1 MIGLEPKTGIEP
13 AKVYILADRAVC
25 AYLAAATGAGPCV
38 RDAARY
44 DTFGS
49 PVLTDSAQES
59 RSKNK
64 KRAAA
69 IEGIHPPPP
78 PKRMQMT
85 YIVVVVGYVLMLLGI
100 SVYKSRSVKS
110 AEDFMVAGRSVPVY
124 MLVATLVC
132 TWIGS
137 GSLFG
142 TAGLTFRTGLS
153 ELWFSAGA
161 WVGILVIYMIA
172 ARVRRIAQYTLTDL
186 LEKRYNQLAKVLGTI
201 TIIIAYMVIAGYQFK
216 GGGRFIAIL
225 SDGSISL
232 ETGMIIAAFLIVGFT
247 VLAGMVSIVSIDIF
261 NGSIMLVAMVLTLPF
276 AISGHGG
283 LDAVITTIQQTQ
295 PTHLSLM
302 GGHDFVWVVGIALP
316 TFLLLMSES
325 SMYQKFSSAD
335 NEANARKAVMGMFI
349 GVVVVETLMMLI
361 ALVGFAIYADDPRFF
376 LVDGSINRAMAEEII
391 LRIGFEQLPVVIGS
405 LLLAAGAAIVI
416 STGNTFLM
424 VTSTNV
430 TRDIFQ
436 AFFYKNATA
445 SQILWIQRACI
456 VGIGLLAYLMM
467 SQFDTILEMA
477 LMSYTM
483 IGASLAPPLLA
494 AFFWKRVTCAGGVAS
509 IASGMLTVVIIAV
522 LNSVYKGSAEGINVL
537 GVSFPMDTDYIA
549 IPAVI
554 VSVTTLVVVSLLTAK
569 PQQSDWEEFIEA

>member
-1 MIGLEPKTGIEP
+1 
-13 AKVYILADRAVC
+13 
-25 AYLAAATGAGPCV
+25 
-38 RDAARY
+38 
-44 DTFGS
+44 
-49 PVLTDSAQES
+49 
-59 RSKNK
+59 
-64 KRAAA
+64 
-69 IEGIHPPPP
+69 
-78 PKRMQMT
+78 
-85 YIVVVVGYVLMLLGI
+85 MLLGI
-100 SVYKSRSVKS
+100 SVYKSRTVKTN
-110 AEDFMVAGRSVPVY
+110 EDFMVAGRGVPVY

-142 TAGLTFRTGLS
+142 TAGLTFRTGIS

-161 WVGILVIYMIA
+161 WIGILVVYKIA

-186 LEKRYNQLAKVLGTI
+186 LEKRYSQVAKVLGTI

-216 GGGRFIAIL
+216 GGGRFISIL
-225 SDGSISL
+225 SEGSITP
-232 ETGMIIAAFLIVGFT
+232 ETGMIIAAVLIIGFT

-261 NGSIMLVAMVLTLPF
+261 NGSIMLLAMIVTLPF
-276 AISGHGG
+276 AIIGHGG
-283 LDAVITTIQQTQ
+283 VEAVITTIQQQQ
-295 PTHLSLM
+295 PSHLSVM

-335 NEANARKAVMGMFI
+335 NARNAKRAVMGMFI

-376 LVDGSINRAMAEEII
+376 MADGSVNRAMAEEII
-391 LRIGFEQLPVVIGS
+391 LRIGFEQLPVIIGS

-436 AFFYKNATA
+436 AFFYRNATS
-445 SQILWIQRACI
+445 SQIVWIQRSCI
-456 VGIGLLAYLMM
+456 IGIGVLAYLMM
-467 SQFDTILEMA
+467 SQFETILEMA

-494 AFFWKRVTCAGGVAS
+494 AFFWKRVTRIAGVMS
-509 IASGMLTVVIIAV
+509 IASGMLTVITIAV
-522 LNSVYKGSAEGINVL
+522 MNSVFKNGGSSV
-537 GVSFPMDTDYIA
+537 FPMNTDYIA

-554 VSVTTLVVVSLLTAK
+554 ISVTTLVVVSLVTPK
-569 PQQSDWEEFIEA
+569 PLESDWQEFIEEPANS

>member
-1 MIGLEPKTGIEP
+1 
-13 AKVYILADRAVC
+13 
-25 AYLAAATGAGPCV
+25 
-38 RDAARY
+38 
-44 DTFGS
+44 
-49 PVLTDSAQES
+49 
-59 RSKNK
+59 
-64 KRAAA
+64 
-69 IEGIHPPPP
+69 
-78 PKRMQMT
+78 MT
-85 YIVVVVGYVLMLLGI
+85 YTIVVISYVLILIGI
-100 SVYKSRSVKS
+100 AVHKSRTVKS
-110 AEDFMVAGRSVPVY
+110 ADDFMVAGRSVPVY

-142 TAGLTFRTGLS
+142 TAGLTFRTGIS

-186 LEKRYNQLAKVLGTI
+186 LEKRYSQLAKVLGTI
-201 TIIIAYMVIAGYQFK
+201 TIVIAYMVIAGYQFK

-225 SDGSISL
+225 SEGAITP
-232 ETGMIIAAFLIVGFT
+232 EQGMVIACALIVGFT
-247 VLAGMVSIVSIDIF
+247 VLAGMVSIVSIDVF
-261 NGSIMLVAMVLTLPF
+261 NGVIMLLAMIVTLPF

-283 LDAVITTIQQTQ
+283 VDAVITTIQEAQ
-295 PTHLSLM
+295 PSHLSVM
-302 GGHDFVWVVGIALP
+302 GGHDFFWVIGIALP

-335 NEANARKAVMGMFI
+335 NAANAKRAVMGMFI
-349 GVVVVETLMMLI
+349 GVVLVETLMMLI

-376 LVDGSINRAMAEEII
+376 MADGSINRAMAEEII

-430 TRDIFQ
+430 TRDIVQ
-436 AFFYKNATA
+436 AFFYKDATE
-445 SQILWIQRACI
+445 SHVVWIQRIAI
-456 VGIGLLAYLMM
+456 VLIGVLAYLMM
-467 SQFDTILEMA
+467 SQFETILEMA

-483 IGASLAPPLLA
+483 IGASLAPSLLA
-494 AFFWKRVTCAGGVAS
+494 AFFWKRVTRTAGVLS
-509 IASGMLTVVIIAV
+509 IASGMLTVITIAV
-522 LNSVYKGSAEGINVL
+522 LNSVYKDSDMGPTILGIR
-537 GVSFPMDTDYIA
+537 FPMDTDYIA

-554 VSVTTLVVVSLLTAK
+554 VSVLTLVLVSLATAT
-569 PQQSDWEEFIEA
+569 PQESDWQEFIEA

>member
-1 MIGLEPKTGIEP
+1 MI
-13 AKVYILADRAVC
+13 YIAVVT
-25 AYLAAATGAGPCV
+25 L
-38 RDAARY
+38 
-44 DTFGS
+44 
-49 PVLTDSAQES
+49 
-59 RSKNK
+59 
-64 KRAAA
+64 
-69 IEGIHPPPP
+69 
-78 PKRMQMT
+78 
-85 YIVVVVGYVLMLLGI
+85 YVLMLLGI
-100 SVYKSRSVKS
+100 SDYKSRSVKTD
-110 AEDFMVAGRSVPVY
+110 EDFMVAGRDVPVY

-142 TAGLTFRTGLS
+142 TAGLTFRTGIS

-161 WVGILVIYMIA
+161 WVGILVVYTIA
-172 ARVRRIAQYTLTDL
+172 ARVRKIAQYTLTDL
-186 LEKRYNQLAKVLGTI
+186 LEKRYSQVAKVLGTI
-201 TIIIAYMVIAGYQFK
+201 TIIVAYMVIAGYQFK

-225 SDGSISL
+225 SEGSITP
-232 ETGMIIAAFLIVGFT
+232 ETGMIIAAVLIVGFT

-261 NGSIMLVAMVLTLPF
+261 NGSIMLLAMIVTLPF
-276 AISGHGG
+276 AIMGHGG
-283 LDAVITTIQQTQ
+283 VDAVITTIQQHQ

-335 NEANARKAVMGMFI
+335 NARNARRAVMGMFI

-376 LVDGSINRAMAEEII
+376 LADGSVNRAMAEEII
-391 LRIGFEQLPVVIGS
+391 LRIGFEQLPVIIGS

-436 AFFYKNATA
+436 AFFYKNAT
-445 SQILWIQRACI
+445 SPQIVWIQRGCI
-456 VGIGLLAYLMM
+456 IGIGVLAYLMM
-467 SQFDTILEMA
+467 SQFETILEMA
-477 LMSYTM
+477 LVSYTM
-483 IGASLAPPLLA
+483 IGASLAPPLVA
-494 AFFWKRVTCAGGVAS
+494 AFFWKRVTRIAGVLS
-509 IASGMLTVVIIAV
+509 IASGMLSVITITA
-522 LNSVYKGSAEGINVL
+522 LNSIFKGSGTEILGIA
-537 GVSFPMDTDYIA
+537 FPMDTDYIA

-554 VSVTTLVVVSLLTAK
+554 VSVTTLVVVSLLTPK
-569 PQQSDWEEFIEA
+569 PLESDWQEFIGDKSAAAD

>member
-1 MIGLEPKTGIEP
+1 
-13 AKVYILADRAVC
+13 
-25 AYLAAATGAGPCV
+25 
-38 RDAARY
+38 
-44 DTFGS
+44 
-49 PVLTDSAQES
+49 
-59 RSKNK
+59 
-64 KRAAA
+64 
-69 IEGIHPPPP
+69 
-78 PKRMQMT
+78 MT
-85 YIVVVVGYVLMLLGI
+85 YIVVVVAYVLMLLGI
-100 SVYKSRSVKS
+100 SVYKSRTVKS
-110 AEDFMVAGRSVPVY
+110 DEDFMVAGRNVPVY

-142 TAGLTFRTGLS
+142 TAGLTFRTGVS

-186 LEKRYNQLAKVLGTI
+186 LEKRYSQLAKVLGTI

-225 SDGSISL
+225 SDGSITP

-261 NGSIMLVAMVLTLPF
+261 NGVIMLIAMVMTLPF
-276 AISGHGG
+276 AIAGHGG
-283 LDAVITTIQQTQ
+283 LDAVIATIQQAQ
-295 PTHLSLM
+295 PSHLSVM
-302 GGHDFVWVVGIALP
+302 GGHDFFWVVGIALP

-335 NEANARKAVMGMFI
+335 SEDNAKKAVMGMFI

-376 LVDGSINRAMAEEII
+376 MADGTVNRAMAEEII

-436 AFFYKNATA
+436 AFFYKNATS
-445 SQILWIQRACI
+445 SQVVWIQRACI

-467 SQFDTILEMA
+467 SQFETILEMA

-494 AFFWKRVTCAGGVAS
+494 AFFWKRVTRLGGVAS
-509 IASGMLTVVIIAV
+509 IASGMSTVIAIAT
-522 LNSVYKGSAEGINVL
+522 LNSIYKGSAEGLQIL
-537 GVSFPMDTDYIA
+537 GISFPMDTDYIA

-569 PQQSDWEEFIEA
+569 PEPEDWEEFIEA

>member
-1 MIGLEPKTGIEP
+1 MMH
-13 AKVYILADRAVC
+13 VAVV
-25 AYLAAATGAGPCV
+25 T
-38 RDAARY
+38 
-44 DTFGS
+44 T
-49 PVLTDSAQES
+49 
-59 RSKNK
+59 
-64 KRAAA
+64 
-69 IEGIHPPPP
+69 
-78 PKRMQMT
+78 
-85 YIVVVVGYVLMLLGI
+85 YVLLLIGI
-100 SVYKSRSVKS
+100 AVHKSRAVKS
-110 AEDFMVAGRSVPVY
+110 ADDFMVAGRSVPVY

-142 TAGLTFRTGLS
+142 TAGLTFRTGIS

-186 LEKRYNQLAKVLGTI
+186 LEKRYSQLAKVLGTI

-216 GGGRFIAIL
+216 GGGRFISIL
-225 SDGSISL
+225 SEGSITP
-232 ETGMIIAAFLIVGFT
+232 EQGMFIACALIVGFT

-261 NGSIMLVAMVLTLPF
+261 NGTIMLFAMIVTLPF

-283 LDAVITTIQQTQ
+283 IDAVITTIQQTE
-295 PTHLSLM
+295 PSHLSIM
-302 GGHDFVWVVGIALP
+302 GGHDYFWVVGIALP

-335 NEANARKAVMGMFI
+335 NEQNAKRAVMGMFI
-349 GVVVVETLMMLI
+349 GVVLVETLMMLI

-376 LVDGSINRAMAEEII
+376 MADGSVNRAMAEEII
-391 LRIGFEQLPVVIGS
+391 LRIGFEQLPVIIGS

-430 TRDIFQ
+430 TRDIVQ
-436 AFFYKNATA
+436 AFFYKNAME
-445 SQILWIQRACI
+445 SQVVWIQRTAII
-456 VGIGLLAYLMM
+456 VIGVLAYLMM
-467 SQFDTILEMA
+467 SQFETILEMA

-494 AFFWKRVTCAGGVAS
+494 AFFWKRVTRIAGVLS
-509 IASGMLTVVIIAV
+509 IASGMLTVITIAV
-522 LNSVYKGSAEGINVL
+522 LNSVYKGAEAGPTVL
-537 GVSFPMDTDYIA
+537 GITFPMDTDYIA

-554 VSVTTLVVVSLLTAK
+554 VTVTTLVVVSLLTPK
-569 PQQSDWEEFIEA
+569 PQDEDWQEFIEA

>member
-1 MIGLEPKTGIEP
+1 
-13 AKVYILADRAVC
+13 
-25 AYLAAATGAGPCV
+25 
-38 RDAARY
+38 
-44 DTFGS
+44 
-49 PVLTDSAQES
+49 
-59 RSKNK
+59 
-64 KRAAA
+64 
-69 IEGIHPPPP
+69 
-78 PKRMQMT
+78 MT
-85 YIVVVVGYVLMLLGI
+85 YIVVVVTYVLLLLGI
-100 SVYKSRSVKS
+100 SVYKSRTVKS

-142 TAGLTFRTGLS
+142 TAGLTFRTGIS

-186 LEKRYNQLAKVLGTI
+186 LEKRYNQLAKVLGTV

-216 GGGRFIAIL
+216 GGGRFISIL
-225 SDGSISL
+225 SDGSISP

-261 NGSIMLVAMVLTLPF
+261 NGSIMLLAMIITLPF
-276 AISGHGG
+276 AIAGHGG
-283 LDAVITTIQQTQ
+283 LDAVITTIQQTEAS
-295 PTHLSLM
+295 HLSIM
-302 GGHDFVWVVGIALP
+302 GGHDFFWVVGIALP

-335 NEANARKAVMGMFI
+335 NAQNARKAVMGMFV

-376 LVDGSINRAMAEEII
+376 MADGSVNRAMAEEII

-430 TRDIFQ
+430 TRDIVQ
-436 AFFYKNATA
+436 AFFYKGAG
-445 SQILWIQRACI
+445 QKQVVLIQRTCI
-456 VGIGLLAYLMM
+456 LGIGLLAYLMM
-467 SQFDTILEMA
+467 SQFETILEMA

-494 AFFWKRVTCAGGVAS
+494 AFFWKRVTRAGGVAS
-509 IASGMLTVVIIAV
+509 VASGMLTVVIIGV
-522 LNSVYKGSAEGINVL
+522 LNSVYKESAEGLHLL
-537 GVSFPMDTDYIA
+537 GVAFPMDTDYIA

-554 VSVTTLVVVSLLTAK
+554 VSVTTLIVVSLLTA
-569 PQQSDWEEFIEA
+569 PPGRSEWEEFIQA

>member
-1 MIGLEPKTGIEP
+1 
-13 AKVYILADRAVC
+13 
-25 AYLAAATGAGPCV
+25 
-38 RDAARY
+38 
-44 DTFGS
+44 
-49 PVLTDSAQES
+49 
-59 RSKNK
+59 
-64 KRAAA
+64 
-69 IEGIHPPPP
+69 
-78 PKRMQMT
+78 MT
-85 YIVVVVGYVLMLLGI
+85 YIVVVVAYVLVLLGI
-100 SVYKSRSVKS
+100 SIYKSRTVKS
-110 AEDFMVAGRSVPVY
+110 DEDFMVAGRNVPVY

-172 ARVRRIAQYTLTDL
+172 ARVRNIAQYTLTDL
-186 LEKRYNQLAKVLGTI
+186 LEKRYSQLAKVLGTI

-225 SDGSISL
+225 SEGSISP

-261 NGSIMLVAMVLTLPF
+261 NGVIMLLAMMVTLPF

-283 LDAVITTIQQTQ
+283 LDAVITTIQQNQ
-295 PTHLSLM
+295 PSHLSVM
-302 GGHDFVWVVGIALP
+302 GGHDFFWVIGIALP

-335 NEANARKAVMGMFI
+335 NAESAKRAVMGMFI

-376 LVDGSINRAMAEEII
+376 MADGSINRAMAEEII

-405 LLLAAGAAIVI
+405 LLLAAAAAIVI

-436 AFFYKNATA
+436 AFFFKDA
-445 SQILWIQRACI
+445 SSSQVVWIQRACI
-456 VGIGLLAYLMM
+456 VGIGVLAYLMM
-467 SQFDTILEMA
+467 SQFETILEMA

-483 IGASLAPPLLA
+483 IGASLAPSLLA
-494 AFFWKRVTCAGGVAS
+494 AFFWKRVTRAGGVAS
-509 IASGMLTVVIIAV
+509 IASGMLTVIAIAT
-522 LNSVYKGSAEGINVL
+522 LNSIYDGSTDGPNIFGI
-537 GVSFPMDTDYIA
+537 SFPMDTDYIA

-554 VSVTTLVVVSLLTAK
+554 VSVTTLVVVSLLSAK
-569 PQQSDWEEFIEA
+569 PADSEWEEFIEA

>member
-1 MIGLEPKTGIEP
+1 
-13 AKVYILADRAVC
+13 
-25 AYLAAATGAGPCV
+25 
-38 RDAARY
+38 
-44 DTFGS
+44 
-49 PVLTDSAQES
+49 
-59 RSKNK
+59 
-64 KRAAA
+64 
-69 IEGIHPPPP
+69 
-78 PKRMQMT
+78 MT
-85 YIVVVVGYVLMLLGI
+85 YIVVVVAYVLILLGI
-100 SVYKSRSVKS
+100 SIYKSRTVKS
-110 AEDFMVAGRSVPVY
+110 DEDFMVAGRNVPVY

-142 TAGLTFRTGLS
+142 TAGLTFRTGVS
-153 ELWFSAGA
+153 ELWFSSGA
-161 WVGILVIYMIA
+161 WVGILVVYMIA

-186 LEKRYNQLAKVLGTI
+186 LEKRYSQLAKVLGTI

-225 SDGSISL
+225 SDGAITP
-232 ETGMIIAAFLIVGFT
+232 EAGMIIAALLIVGFT

-261 NGSIMLVAMVLTLPF
+261 NGVIMLLAMIVTLPF
-276 AISGHGG
+276 AIAGHGG
-283 LDAVITTIQQTQ
+283 LDAVITTIQQNQ
-295 PTHLSLM
+295 PSHLSAM
-302 GGHDFVWVVGIALP
+302 GGHDFIWVVGIALP

-335 NEANARKAVMGMFI
+335 SAENAKKAVLGMFV
-349 GVVVVETLMMLI
+349 GVVVVETLMMAI

-376 LVDGSINRAMAEEII
+376 MADGSVDRAMAEEII

-436 AFFYKNATA
+436 AFFYKDASS
-445 SQILWIQRACI
+445 SQIVWIQRACI

-467 SQFDTILEMA
+467 SQFETILEMA
-477 LMSYTM
+477 LISYTM

-494 AFFWKRVTCAGGVAS
+494 AFFWKRVTRAGGVAS
-509 IASGMLTVVIIAV
+509 IASGMLTVIVIAT
-522 LNSVYKGSAEGINVL
+522 LNSIYKDSAEGLQLL
-537 GVSFPMDTDYIA
+537 GISFPMDTDYIA

-554 VSVTTLVVVSLLTAK
+554 VSVSTLVVVSLLTPK
-569 PQQSDWEEFIEA
+569 PLDSDWQEFMVGGEPAVPPKP

>member
-1 MIGLEPKTGIEP
+1 MI
-13 AKVYILADRAVC
+13 
-25 AYLAAATGAGPCV
+25 
-38 RDAARY
+38 
-44 DTFGS
+44 
-49 PVLTDSAQES
+49 
-59 RSKNK
+59 
-64 KRAAA
+64 
-69 IEGIHPPPP
+69 
-78 PKRMQMT
+78 
-85 YIVVVVGYVLMLLGI
+85 YIVVVVAYVLMLLGI
-100 SVYKSRSVKS
+100 SIYKSRSVKS

-142 TAGLTFRTGLS
+142 TAGLTFRTGVS

-161 WVGILVIYMIA
+161 WVGILVVYMIA

-186 LEKRYNQLAKVLGTI
+186 LEKRYSQLAKVLGTI

-216 GGGRFIAIL
+216 GGGRFVAIL
-225 SDGSISL
+225 SDGSISP
-232 ETGMIIAAFLIVGFT
+232 ETGMIIAAILIVGFT

-261 NGSIMLVAMVLTLPF
+261 NGIIMLLAMVVTLPF
-276 AISGHGG
+276 AIAGHGG
-283 LDAVITTIQQTQ
+283 LDAVVTTIQQTR
-295 PTHLSLM
+295 PNHLSVM
-302 GGHDFVWVVGIALP
+302 GGHDFVWVIGIALP
-316 TFLLLMSES
+316 TFILLLSES
-325 SMYQKFSSAD
+325 SIYQKFSSAD
-335 NEANARKAVMGMFI
+335 TAQNARKAVMGMFI

-376 LVDGSINRAMAEEII
+376 LADGSIDRAMAEEII
-391 LRIGFEQLPVVIGS
+391 LRVGFEQLPVIIGS

-436 AFFYKNATA
+436 AFFYKNATQ
-445 SQILWIQRACI
+445 SQIVWLQRGCI

-477 LMSYTM
+477 LVSYTM

-494 AFFWKRVTCAGGVAS
+494 AFFWKRVTRAGGVAS
-509 IASGMLTVVIIAV
+509 IASGMLTVIVIAT
-522 LNSVYKGSAEGINVL
+522 LNSIYKGSAEGLNFL
-537 GVSFPMDTDYIA
+537 GISFPMDTDYIA
-549 IPAVI
+549 IPALI
-554 VSVTTLVVVSLLTAK
+554 VSVTTLIVVSLLTPK
-569 PQQSDWEEFIEA
+569 PLDSDWQEFIGPEPEPLRPKP

>member
-1 MIGLEPKTGIEP
+1 MIYST
-13 AKVYILADRAVC
+13 
-25 AYLAAATGAGPCV
+25 
-38 RDAARY
+38 
-44 DTFGS
+44 
-49 PVLTDSAQES
+49 
-59 RSKNK
+59 
-64 KRAAA
+64 
-69 IEGIHPPPP
+69 
-78 PKRMQMT
+78 
-85 YIVVVVGYVLMLLGI
+85 VVVAYVLMLLGI
-100 SVYKSRSVKS
+100 SVYKSRTVKS
-110 AEDFMVAGRSVPVY
+110 DEDFMVAGRSVPVY

-142 TAGLTFRTGLS
+142 TAGLTFRTGIS
-153 ELWFSAGA
+153 ELWFSSGA
-161 WVGILVIYMIA
+161 WVGILVVYMIA

-225 SDGSISL
+225 SDGSVSP
-232 ETGMIIAAFLIVGFT
+232 ETGMVIAAFLIVGFT
-247 VLAGMVSIVSIDIF
+247 VLAGMVSIISIDIF
-261 NGSIMLVAMVLTLPF
+261 NGVIMLLAMIVTLPF
-276 AISGHGG
+276 AIAGHGG
-283 LDAVITTIQQTQ
+283 IDAVVATIQQNE
-295 PTHLSLM
+295 PSHLSAM

-335 NEANARKAVMGMFI
+335 NEQNAKKAVMGMFV

-376 LVDGSINRAMAEEII
+376 MADGTVNRAMAEEII
-391 LRIGFEQLPVVIGS
+391 LRIGFEQLPVIVGS

-416 STGNTFLM
+416 STGNTFLI

-436 AFFYKNATA
+436 AFFFKDATS
-445 SQILWIQRACI
+445 SQIVWIQRACI
-456 VGIGLLAYLMM
+456 VGIGLLAYLLM
-467 SQFDTILEMA
+467 SQFETILEMA

-494 AFFWKRVTCAGGVAS
+494 AFFWKRVTRVGGVAS
-509 IASGMLTVVIIAV
+509 IASGMLTVIMIAA
-522 LNSVYKGSAEGINVL
+522 LNSVYKGSADGLQILGI
-537 GVSFPMDTDYIA
+537 SFPMDTDYIA

-554 VSVTTLVVVSLLTAK
+554 VSVTTLVVVSLLTEK
-569 PQQSDWEEFIEA
+569 PEQADWQEFIDA